1 MFNHQDL
8 IENLSLEQKR
18 ALALKIKLEQERK
31 KKEPLYKHKLNNN
44 AQAALRGMDNRYRA
58 ITGGNKVGKTD
69 ECGWELVVICK
80 GKAEEFGIAF
90 PHKPPLKI
98 WYCGRDRNVL
108 SDEPLSSIKRYL
120 KGEGIDYRTVWTGQ
134 TIQRMYIWDDN
145 GNQSEIWFKPYNG
158 EIGIFESSNVHAV
171 FMDEEPPRDVFSA
184 IKTKIAM
191 LPGYVWLAMT
201 PDKGLSW
208 TYDLFEGT
216 DPDHGN
222 IVKSNA
228 LKKYQG
234 SIFDNLLNF
243 KIAQTKLWVRYPEEF
258 IDIIQREGYVYRR
271 NDEDILEVYAPDTM
285 SFYLND
291 FVYGSNEYLMRA
303 LGRYVSFEGKVYFF
317 QPFKVVNKVKV
328 NWNVIDLHEVPD
340 FSTMK
345 FFGGLDYGKK
355 DAFVYWIYGINKED
369 DMYILGEVYQ
379 TGLDAREQAK
389 ALKAINDHWGV
400 VPEMIVADNQ
410 ICNKLAQTDALKA
423 HIQSIKDYYIDEL
436 GEHYTVWRTEEMDKR
451 DPHIKRDHFDRKLK
465 DGKVK
470 FLRGHTEKSYNEISR
485 LEYADGVKEKT
496 KGRDDADAVAR
507 MVTGA
512 NISYENWLSSK
523 DIKSI
528 KAVDKNYQSTRIQ
541 KLVY

>member
-1 MFNHQDL
+1 
-8 IENLSLEQKR
+8 
-18 ALALKIKLEQERK
+18 
-31 KKEPLYKHKLNNN
+31 
-44 AQAALRGMDNRYRA
+44 
-58 ITGGNKVGKTD
+58 
-69 ECGWELVVICK
+69 
-80 GKAEEFGIAF
+80 
-90 PHKPPLKI
+90 
-98 WYCGRDRNVL
+98 
-108 SDEPLSSIKRYL
+108 
-120 KGEGIDYRTVWTGQ
+120 
-134 TIQRMYIWDDN
+134 
-145 GNQSEIWFKPYNG
+145 
-158 EIGIFESSNVHAV
+158 
-171 FMDEEPPRDVFSA
+171 
-184 IKTKIAM
+184 
-191 LPGYVWLAMT
+191 
-201 PDKGLSW
+201 
-208 TYDLFEGT
+208 
-216 DPDHGN
+216 
-222 IVKSNA
+222 
-228 LKKYQG
+228 
-234 SIFDNLLNF
+234 
-243 KIAQTKLWVRYPEEF
+243 
-258 IDIIQREGYVYRR
+258 
-271 NDEDILEVYAPDTM
+271 M

-389 ALKAINDHWGV
+389 ALKAVNDHWGV

-410 ICNKLAQTDALKA
+410 ICNKLAQADALKA

-485 LEYADGVKEKT
+485 LEYSDKVKDKT